1 MGRSNASIRRVQK
14 TRRGV
19 GDGWHRRSAGL
30 TRGQRVRGDEFARFR
45 LETELSEESR
55 IERARGRIPARTRRG
70 RPGTLTP
77 QWWRERRCG
86 RAKGR
91 SEFPAPA
98 GCRPSRTYFA
108 ALTQRA
114 AKAHVGERQITNP
127 AHFRRRSNAVHAGGS
142 LNRAVNPGRFLLRQ
156 TDFGNQSSTR
166 SMHREDPPPVATLAG
181 LAVQR

>member
-14 TRRGV
+14 TQRGV
-19 GDGWHRRSAGL
+19 GDGYHRRSAGL
-30 TRGQRVRGDEFARFR
+30 TGGQRIRGDEFARFR

-114 AKAHVGERQITNP
+114 AKSARWRAADNEPGAFPPQIERRACRRFAQSCREPWTLFIAANR
-127 AHFRRRSNAVHAGGS
+127 FRRS
-142 LNRAVNPGRFLLRQ
+142 LFP
-156 TDFGNQSSTR
+156 
-166 SMHREDPPPVATLAG
+166 
-181 LAVQR
+181 